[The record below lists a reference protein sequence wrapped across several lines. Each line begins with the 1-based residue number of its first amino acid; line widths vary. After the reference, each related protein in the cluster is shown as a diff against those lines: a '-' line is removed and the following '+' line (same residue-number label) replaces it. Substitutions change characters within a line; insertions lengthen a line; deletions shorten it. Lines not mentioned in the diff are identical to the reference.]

1 MGDTDKVKCSYVDM
15 LHHESILVGIGGL
28 GVKYQLWNQ
37 TKLSSIYYSE
47 GRSEIQSEILGKY
60 KAHM

>member
-1 MGDTDKVKCSYVDM
+1 MGVTDKVRCSYVDM
-15 LHHESILVGIGGL
+15 PHHVSMLLGIGDL

-37 TKLSSIYYSE
+37 TKLSSIYCSE